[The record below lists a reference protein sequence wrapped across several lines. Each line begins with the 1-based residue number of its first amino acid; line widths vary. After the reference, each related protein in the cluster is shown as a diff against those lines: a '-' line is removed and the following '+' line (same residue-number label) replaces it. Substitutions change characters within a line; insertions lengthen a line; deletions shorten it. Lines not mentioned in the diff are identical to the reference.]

1 MQASRSVFSI
11 ARSLMRLAA
20 VAGALILLWQAIVTL
35 AGQPAFILPAP
46 ARVLQTLFA
55 RADFL
60 MFHAAVTAGEIVLG
74 LGLGT
79 VLGVACGVVASAVAW
94 LRPFLSPILVASQAI
109 PVFAIAPLLVLWFG
123 YGIGSKIAMATL
135 IIFFP
140 IAAATQDG
148 LSRTP
153 VAWLQTARSL
163 GLGPLQLLWRVRL
176 PAALPAIGSGLK
188 IAAAVAPIGAIIGE
202 WVGASAGLG
211 FVMIQA
217 NARMQTDLMF
227 AALLVLATLAVTLH
241 RLVAAGVDRALYWQ
255 PDTTT

>member
-11 ARSLMRLAA
+11 SRSLVRAA
-20 VAGALILLWQAIVTL
+20 AIACGLFLLWQAIVTL
-35 AGQPAFILPAP
+35 ADQPAFILPAP
-46 ARVLQTLFA
+46 ARVLQTLLA

-60 MFHAAVTAGEIVLG
+60 LLHAATTAVEIVIGLALG
-74 LGLGT
+74 AM
-79 VLGVACGVVASAVAW
+79 LGVACGVVASAVAW
-94 LRPFLSPILVASQAI
+94 LRPLLSPILVASQAI

-163 GLGPLQLLWRVRL
+163 GLGPVQLLWRVRM

-202 WVGASAGLG
+202 WVGASSGLG

-227 AALLVLATLAVTLH
+227 AALLVLAVLAITLH
-241 RLVAAGVDRALYWQ
+241 RLVSAGIDRALYWQ

>member
-1 MQASRSVFSI
+1 MQVSNSVSAFL
-11 ARSLMRLAA
+11 RRLARA
-20 VAGALILLWQAIVTL
+20 AAIAGGLLLLWQTIVTF

-46 ARVLQTLFA
+46 ARVLQTLLA

-60 MFHAAVTAGEIVLG
+60 IHHTAITASEIILGLVLG
-74 LGLGT
+74 AA
-79 VLGVACGVVASAVAW
+79 LGVSCGVIASSVTW
-94 LRPFLSPILVASQAI
+94 LRHFLSPILVASQAI

-163 GLGPLQLLWRVRL
+163 GLGPVQLLWRVRM

-202 WVGASAGLG
+202 WVGASSGLG

-217 NARMQTDLMF
+217 NARMQTELMF
-227 AALLVLATLAVTLH
+227 AALLVLAVLAIALH
-241 RLVAAGVDRALYWQ
+241 RLVSAGIDRALYWQ

>member
-1 MQASRSVFSI
+1 MRANQFISFGWRWLASI
-11 ARSLMRLAA
+11 G
-20 VAGALILLWQAIVTL
+20 GALLAWQAIVSL
-35 AGQPAFILPAP
+35 AGQPHFILPAP
-46 ARVLQTLFA
+46 ARVLTALVA
-55 RADFL
+55 RAEFL
-60 MFHAAVTAGEIVLG
+60 LLHAAITASEIVLG
-74 LGLGT
+74 LLAGA
-79 VLGVACGVVASAVAW
+79 VLGIACGAAANAIAW

-148 LSRTP
+148 LARTP

-163 GLGPLQLLWRVRL
+163 GLGRFQLLWRVRF

-211 FVMIQA
+211 FVMLQA

-227 AALLVLATLAVTLH
+227 AALLILAALAVALH
-241 RLVAAGVDRALYWQ
+241 RLVAACVDRALYWQ